1 MIDVLELKLN
11 KEELR
16 TAIRES
22 IENYYSAIKE
32 YKVDYLL
39 EQLNE
44 NRGIIDN
51 LEGLIKSI
59 CGYLNN
65 VVKDERFLRHTFVE
79 RNEKERYCL
88 YRMTVPQDN
97 LNMDGIDFMVNPI
110 FNILLFQSDNNL
122 SDLSREL
129 GETFYVAHSEPDIK
143 NVGGKERV
151 IEPEFQISINTNHD
165 FSFSETQLAKKIRH
179 EVTHCKANL
188 FEFLSNKERL
198 EKKIAGKNLI
208 NGISDN
214 SEITRIIK
222 RCFYLIDPDE
232 INARAHQ
239 IYSELD
245 ETNKNLFLKT
255 LKSKIVR
262 CGVYQM
268 IINEFDNYI
277 NILSYNVNNPWLNE
291 LLNNKFNIRKK
302 KPAYYLLKKLI
313 FYKNKQIMQF
323 QKVGEKWLYDLER
336 NI

>member
-1 MIDVLELKLN
+1 MVELKVN
-11 KEELR
+11 EEELR
-16 TAIRES
+16 TAVKES
-22 IENYYSAIKE
+22 VKNYYSAIKE

-44 NRGIIDN
+44 SHGIIDN

-59 CGYLNN
+59 YGYLNE
-65 VVKDERFLRHTFVE
+65 VVEDGKFLRNAFVK
-79 RNEKERYCL
+79 RNEGEKYNL
-88 YRMTVPQDN
+88 YEIVIPQDK
-97 LNMDGIDFMVNPI
+97 LNVDGVDFMLNPV

-122 SDLSREL
+122 SDLDREL
-129 GETFYVAHSEPDIK
+129 GETFYVAHSEPDIR
-143 NVGGKERV
+143 NIGGNEYV

-165 FSFSETQLAKKIRH
+165 FSFSETQIARKIRH

-188 FEFLSNKERL
+188 FEFLNNKEKL
-198 EKKIAGKNLI
+198 EKKIIGKNLI
-208 NGISDN
+208 NGISDD

-222 RCFYLIDPDE
+222 RCLYLIDTDE

-268 IINEFDNYI
+268 VINEFDNYI
-277 NILSYNVNNPWLNE
+277 NLFSYNVNNPWLNG

-302 KPAYYLLKKLI
+302 KPAHYLLKKLI
-313 FYKNKQIMQF
+313 FYKNKQILQF
-323 QKVGEKWLYDLER
+323 QKVAEKWLYDLER
-336 NI
+336 NIK